1 MDCAPVFVLKKV
13 SNIVLQDGT
22 QVMNDEIVLNEATL
36 IDSVLAEIADGTS
49 LNGFTETSGS
59 HPYRLQS

>member
-36 IDSVLAEIADGTS
+36 IRERFG
-49 LNGFTETSGS
+49 
-59 HPYRLQS
+59 